1 MHEDIFLGELPQSTS
16 AGTTAAGYDGSGVNP
31 DLQVTEVVEEV
42 EEKPQNNW
50 IMYLGVGL
58 MAYILLFKNK

>member
-1 MHEDIFLGELPQSTS
+1 MHEDIFLGELPQD
-16 AGTTAAGYDGSGVNP
+16 TTDDTTLVGNDEIGIAP
-31 DLQVTEVVEEV
+31 DEQQEDAPA
-42 EEKPQNNW
+42 PQNNW